1 MIFVGVDLGKDGG
14 VVSLDPDGR
23 ILDKAKIPLITSTK
37 AKSEYDIPGLCELV
51 KSLSPAVFIVEK
63 AQPMPMKMGGTQ
75 ANFQR
80 GLSFGLWQGI
90 LAALGASYEAVAPQR
105 WQKVMLAGI
114 NAADTKQA
122 ALIAVKR
129 LWPKEDWRKS
139 ERAKK
144 ADEGLVDAALIGEWG
159 RRSRKV

>member
-14 VVSLDPDGR
+14 VVSVDPGGAV
-23 ILDKAKIPLITSTK
+23 LDKTKVPLITSAK
-37 AKSEYDIPGLCELV
+37 AKSEYDIPGIVNLV
-51 KSLSPAVFIVEK
+51 KSLLPAVFIIEK
-63 AQPMPMKMGGTQ
+63 AQPMPMVMGGTQ

-90 LAALGASYEAVAPQR
+90 LTALGVSYEAVAPQR

-122 ALIAVKR
+122 ALIAAQR
-129 LWPKEDWRKS
+129 IWPKEDWRKS

-159 RRSRKV
+159 RRSRKA